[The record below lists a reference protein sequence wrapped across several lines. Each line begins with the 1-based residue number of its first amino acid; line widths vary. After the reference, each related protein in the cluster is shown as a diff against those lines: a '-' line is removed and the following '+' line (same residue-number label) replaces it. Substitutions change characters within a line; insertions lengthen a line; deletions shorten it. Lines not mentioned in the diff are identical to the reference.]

1 MNANELA
8 RPFCWQ
14 YKSLPFRGLLFEPQL
29 RPGSKDRLRCG
40 LMLLDFCV
48 SRRRPRNSAITVS
61 SGKESPGI
69 ETCQMFSHSEAKE
82 GRFYC

>member
-40 LMLLDFCV
+40 LMLLV
-48 SRRRPRNSAITVS
+48 SVFQGGDHETVQS
-61 SGKESPGI
+61 QK
-69 ETCQMFSHSEAKE
+69 Q
-82 GRFYC
+82 